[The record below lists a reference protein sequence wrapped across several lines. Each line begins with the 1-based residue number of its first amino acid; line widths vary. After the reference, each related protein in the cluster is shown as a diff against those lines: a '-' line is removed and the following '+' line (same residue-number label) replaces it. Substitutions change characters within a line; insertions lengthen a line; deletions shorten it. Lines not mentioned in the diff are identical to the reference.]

1 MDSLFEGSFEV
12 SVSLKVFQRRRI
24 ELDCVTEGYSEPL
37 CGLKSKPKFIRVYIS
52 VVWFMTIVN
61 QYIF

>member
-12 SVSLKVFQRRRI
+12 SVSLKVLQRRRI
-24 ELDCVTEGYSEPL
+24 KSDCVTEGYSEPL
-37 CGLKSKPKFIRVYIS
+37 CLKSKQFIRVYIS